1 MAETKPEQSANDN
14 PQNINN
20 QSDVPP
26 IVINTQY
33 IKDLSLEI
41 PHAPEIFRDLDENPQ
56 INLDVNVSANHMH
69 DNFFNVTLII
79 KINGVI
85 KNRPLFIMDLEYAGV
100 VSLNVP
106 QEHLEPVLLIEIPRL
121 FFPFARNVITNTLI
135 NGGLPPFM
143 INPIDFVAMYNNR
156 QKSTQPQPENTDN

>member
-1 MAETKPEQSANDN
+1 MAEIKPEQGANDN
-14 PQNINN
+14 PQNNN
-20 QSDVPP
+20 SQSDVPP

-56 INLDVNVSANHMH
+56 INLDVNVNANHMH
-69 DNFFNVTLII
+69 DNFFNVSLII

-156 QKSTQPQPENTDN
+156 QVNQTKTDNKDN